1 MTSGEIVTAR
11 HIVIRGGVQGV
22 GFRWFAREE
31 AGRLG
36 VAGWIRNSGDGSVE
50 AVIEGTDAALEAMLA
65 WLRVGPPAASVTAV
79 DVTDAVP
86 SGSRGFRI
94 DR

>member
-1 MTSGEIVTAR
+1 MKAR
-11 HIVIRGGVQGV
+11 HVVVHGGVQGV

-31 AGRLG
+31 ATRLG
-36 VAGWIRNSGDGSVE
+36 VTGWVRNNADGTVE

-65 WLRVGPPAASVTAV
+65 WLRAGPPEASVTTV

-86 SGSRGFRI
+86 TASEGFRI
-94 DR
+94 ER